1 MKNDNIK
8 KINTIGKVAYI
19 IAIIFQIASIVGF
32 VSCIV
37 AGCVLMAVPDD
48 SLKLNGTANAILSA
62 DKDSKYVR
70 LDGENDSVSFFNGR
84 LKISSEK
91 IETDDDEEALTYS
104 IESNNVSFGDV
115 KMICAVVFF
124 GISVF
129 LIITIIP
136 ICFGRKL
143 AKSLE
148 KCNSPFED
156 NVLKCMGNFGKSLI
170 PLGILRFIIFGI
182 TNLGTIL
189 MICVVLMFVYIFK
202 YGAQLQKE
210 SDELL

>member
-19 IAIIFQIASIVGF
+19 IAIIFQIAAIVAAVCLIVGG
-32 VSCIV
+32 CIF
-37 AGCVLMAVPDD
+37 MAVPDD
-48 SLKLNGTANAILSA
+48 SVKLNGTANAVLSA
-62 DKDSKYVR
+62 DKDNKYVS
-70 LDGENDSVSFFNGR
+70 LDGENGSASFFNGR
-84 LKISSEK
+84 LKFKSEK
-91 IETDDDEEALTYS
+91 VKTDDEESLNYS
-104 IESNNVSFGDV
+104 IDSNDVTLGDIKPV
-115 KMICAVVFF
+115 AAVFFF
-124 GISVF
+124 GIAVF
-129 LIITIIP
+129 LIVAAIP
-136 ICFGRKL
+136 ISFGIKL